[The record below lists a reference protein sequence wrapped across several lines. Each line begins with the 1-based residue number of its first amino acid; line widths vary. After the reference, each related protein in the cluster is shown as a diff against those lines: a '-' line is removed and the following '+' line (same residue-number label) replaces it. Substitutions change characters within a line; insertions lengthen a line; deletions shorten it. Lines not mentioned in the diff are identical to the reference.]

1 MSITKH
7 GKRFL
12 SLFVALV
19 FALVLTACASS
30 VDIEARGA
38 ARDKVDEVLAN
49 IHFEKPEE
57 TVSNLEFA
65 IREEALRP
73 NDDFNKP
80 VFEHKYGGTV
90 EVISSNPDVLN
101 VKWVKSTVRQSI
113 VEFVRDANGNIIYA
127 QKDSSG
133 KLFYIDKDGNKV
145 STTTKEGEAV
155 TEVTGLKFV
164 DVYKLVGQIT
174 RPAYQTDNVT
184 VDVTFKVSQQY
195 TYEKE
200 DGEEATATYSAS
212 KKVSFTILAESS
224 PLFEGTIAELKEE
237 ALRNYTAAI
246 KYPVNFNGTVTA
258 VHYREGQFQVADN
271 TGGLFVYSIVDG
283 IQVGDYVN
291 VQGNIT
297 QYYGI
302 LQVGSD
308 INVTRL
314 GTAAEPVQPIQMTLE
329 EIAGLVP
336 DAVVGNAFGGQ
347 YIEAEGYFRYYADK
361 DGQMN
366 YHLVD
371 VKGNQVQI
379 YYKSHTAWEEKNVL
393 DNHLGKYVKMRFNI
407 YTYYSSKQLWQVSFN
422 LSDDTFV
429 EIAEPVVTD
438 EEKAGFAKEALTEQ
452 LAKKYIYTE
461 TVTLPAEDANFDAVY
476 SYVVKE
482 GDEDKMEIANG
493 KLTFSEVSELTTA
506 TLVVTITVGEYTTT
520 AEIPVEIAPIE
531 PMTIAEVVAKPVNS
545 DIVVAG
551 RVTGVWS
558 SYYNFYITDDAGD
571 IILIYGNKTEV
582 EIGDRVVIKG
592 KREVYQNC
600 PQVGTWTLLSRT
612 PGEHEL
618 PEVDGTIT
626 VAELAA
632 LTNTTSAP
640 FNQYLQVFAKREGNN
655 LVDVND
661 SSVKITVY
669 ADTAKLPAEGT
680 IGTFNIYFYG
690 FSSSSVPRIVY
701 LGLPGE
707 YTAPELTDEEKV
719 AADKAVL
726 EALSGDYVAGATLTL
741 PTLGVNGST
750 ITWVAD
756 PVDLIDE
763 NGVLGAGLTAN
774 ATLTLTATLTA
785 GEATDEAVIT
795 INILAQVEYG
805 TVEEARAAATDEEV
819 KVKGVVTSLIG
830 NNAFIQ
836 DETGGIYLYL
846 ASDGSYADQL
856 VIGNEVGVIGIKD
869 VYNGLHQVKTVTYV
883 EVIGTKPV
891 PTPTEFTS
899 LAGIIDKEGQL
910 VTVRNVTIKSIP
922 SNMSG
927 SFNVVITD
935 GTNDIQVRVDKNIA
949 AFNEVKEFFETLVA
963 GQPIEFVAVPVGR
976 YNATPQLMV
985 SSVSQMVVEEMSD
998 AEKLAADVDAQPTNL
1013 GTKTD
1018 VFTLPTQGA
1027 QGSTITWTVKSGTA
1041 VVIVDNVVTEVIRPA
1056 ADGEDAVVVLEA
1068 TFTLG
1073 EEEPV
1078 TVEVTVTIAKEA
1090 EAGELVLAYE
1100 FDFEPPHSNSYNDA
1114 TPEYTNKVDNSKVVF
1129 NLHRVSAQKTTHVPG
1144 ATNALIFSG
1153 KINDSDGKAWAV
1165 VTLGTEP
1172 IKKLEFDCYYWN
1184 DDAKNLVDKFELQVK
1199 VDGEWVTVLDLLDEI
1214 DGPLGIYQ
1222 VVVEDLNA
1230 TEFRFYSEGHASDN
1244 KARVI
1249 LDNLK
1254 AYK

>member
-30 VDIEARGA
+30 ADIEARGA

-314 GTAAEPVQPIQMTLE
+314 GTATEPVQPIQMTLE

-438 EEKAGFAKEALTEQ
+438 EEKAGFAKEALTTQ

-461 TVTLPAEDANFDAVY
+461 TVTLPTGDDNFDATY
-476 SYVVKE
+476 SFAVKE
-482 GDEDKMEIANG
+482 GDEAKMAIADG
-493 KLTFSEVSELTTA
+493 ELTFTEVSELTNA
-506 TLVVTITVGEYTTT
+506 TLLVTITVGEYTTT
-520 AEIPVEIAPIE
+520 EEIPVEIAPIE

-571 IILIYGNKTEV
+571 IILIYGNKTKV

-819 KVKGVVTSLIG
+819 KVKGVVTSIIG
-830 NNAFIQ
+830 NNVFIQ
-836 DETGGIYLYL
+836 DETAGIYLYL
-846 ASDGSYADQL
+846 GSNTDYADLL
-856 VIGNEVGVIGIKD
+856 VIGNEVGVIGTKAVFSKLQQIS
-869 VYNGLHQVKTVTYV
+869 GLSHV
-883 EVIGTKPV
+883 EVLGTKPV
-891 PTPTEFTS
+891 PEPVEFES
-899 LAGIIDKEGQL
+899 IDSAAILALEGQL
-910 VTVRNVTIKSIP
+910 VTVKNVTIHTIP
-922 SNMSG
+922 TIGTSG
-927 SFNVVITD
+927 YTVKVTD
-935 GTNDIQVRVDKNIA
+935 GTNILEVRVDTYIA
-949 AFNEVKEFFETLVA
+949 DFAAVKAHFQAMIVGQPVTLVN
-963 GQPIEFVAVPVGR
+963 VPVGR
-976 YNATPQLMV
+976 FNDNAQVMLSKV
-985 SSVSQMVVEEMSD
+985 EQIVVAELSD
-998 AEKLAADVDAQPTNL
+998 AEKLAADVNALDTDL
-1013 GTKTD
+1013 GFKTAIFD
-1018 VFTLPTQGA
+1018 LPTEGLM
-1027 QGSTITWTVKSGTA
+1027 GSTITWTVKSGTA
-1041 VVIVDNVVTEVIRPA
+1041 VVIVDNVVTEVIRPGV
-1056 ADGEDAVVVLEA
+1056 DGEDAVVVLEA
-1068 TFTLG
+1068 TLTLG

-1090 EAGELVLAYE
+1090 EAGGDPVTVTAAYSGATTNMTDGNNASSIGLNPDL
-1100 FDFEPPHSNSYNDA
+1100 FTVTAIKNSPNQNVGLNKDGQIRIYTDRNDGNGNILQISIA
-1114 TPEYTNKVDNSKVVF
+1114 AGFKITSVVF
-1129 NLHRVSAQKTTHVPG
+1129 EFG
-1144 ATNALIFSG
+1144 ASTNNPTG
-1153 KINDSDGKAWAV
+1153 KL
-1165 VTLGTEP
+1165 TLGENVYDLSTADLRNVTKNYSDLDITTFSLQNTQTGGSSNAQIYILSITITYVP
-1172 IKKLEFDCYYWN
+1172 IN
-1184 DDAKNLVDKFELQVK
+1184 
-1199 VDGEWVTVLDLLDEI
+1199 
-1214 DGPLGIYQ
+1214 
-1222 VVVEDLNA
+1222 
-1230 TEFRFYSEGHASDN
+1230 
-1244 KARVI
+1244 
-1249 LDNLK
+1249 
-1254 AYK
+1254 

>member
-422 LSDDTFV
+422 LSDETFV
-429 EIAEPVVTD
+429 EISEPVVTD
-438 EEKAGFAKEALTEQ
+438 EEKAGFAKDALTEQ

-520 AEIPVEIAPIE
+520 EEIPVEIAPIE

-571 IILIYGNKTEV
+571 IILIYGNTTEV

-819 KVKGVVTSLIG
+819 KVKGVVTSIIG
-830 NNAFIQ
+830 NNVFIQ
-836 DETGGIYLYL
+836 DETAGIYLYL
-846 ASDGSYADQL
+846 GSNTDYADLL
-856 VIGNEVGVIGIKD
+856 VIGNEVGVIGTKA
-869 VYNGLHQVKTVTYV
+869 VYSKLQQISGLSHV
-883 EVIGTKPV
+883 EVLGTKPV
-891 PTPTEFTS
+891 PEPVEFES
-899 LAGIIDKEGQL
+899 IDSAAILALEGQL
-910 VTVRNVTIKSIP
+910 VTVKNVTIHTIP
-922 SNMSG
+922 TIGTSG
-927 SFNVVITD
+927 YTVKVTD
-935 GTNDIQVRVDKNIA
+935 GTNILEVRVDTYIA
-949 AFNEVKEFFETLVA
+949 DFAAVKAHFQAMIVGQPVTLVN
-963 GQPIEFVAVPVGR
+963 VPVGR
-976 YNATPQLMV
+976 FNNNAQVMLSKV
-985 SSVSQMVVEEMSD
+985 EQIVVAELSD
-998 AEKLAADVDAQPTNL
+998 AEKLAADVNALDTNL
-1013 GTKTD
+1013 GFKTAIFD
-1018 VFTLPTQGA
+1018 LPTEGLM
-1027 QGSTITWTVKSGTA
+1027 GSTITWTVKSGTA
-1041 VVIVDNVVTEVIRPA
+1041 VVIVDNVVTEVIRPGV
-1056 ADGEDAVVVLEA
+1056 DGEDAVVVLEA

-1090 EAGELVLAYE
+1090 EAGGDPVTVTAAYSGDSTNMTDDNNASTIGLDSTLFTVL
-1100 FDFEPPHSNSYNDA
+1100 SVKGGQ
-1114 TPEYTNKVDNSKVVF
+1114 TNHIGLNKDGQIRLYGHKDSGNGSTLQISILEGYKITSVVF
-1129 NLHRVSAQKTTHVPG
+1129 EFG
-1144 ATNALIFSG
+1144 ASTN
-1153 KINDSDGKAWAV
+1153 
-1165 VTLGTEP
+1165 
-1172 IKKLEFDCYYWN
+1172 
-1184 DDAKNLVDKFELQVK
+1184 
-1199 VDGEWVTVLDLLDEI
+1199 
-1214 DGPLGIYQ
+1214 
-1222 VVVEDLNA
+1222 NA
-1230 TEFRFYSEGHASDN
+1230 TGELKLGSETIDLSANDVKSTTKTYTDLDITSFSLQNTHMTSGD
-1244 KARVI
+1244 VGQVWI
-1249 LDNLK
+1249 LSIQITYVPVN
-1254 AYK
+1254 

>member
-314 GTAAEPVQPIQMTLE
+314 GTATEPVQPIQMTLE

-336 DAVVGNAFGGQ
+336 DAVVGNGFGGQ

-482 GDEDKMEIANG
+482 GDEAKMAIADG
-493 KLTFSEVSELTTA
+493 ELTFSEVSELTTA

-805 TVEEARAAATDEEV
+805 TVEAARAAATDEEV
-819 KVKGVVTSLIG
+819 KVKGVVTSIIG
-830 NNAFIQ
+830 NNVFIQ
-836 DETGGIYLYL
+836 DETAGIYLYL
-846 ASDGSYADQL
+846 GSNTDYADLL
-856 VIGNEVGVIGIKD
+856 VIGNEVGVIGTKA
-869 VYNGLHQVKTVTYV
+869 VYSKLQQISGLSHV
-883 EVIGTKPV
+883 EVLGTKPV
-891 PTPTEFTS
+891 PEPVEFES
-899 LAGIIDKEGQL
+899 IDSAAILALEGQL
-910 VTVRNVTIKSIP
+910 VTVKNVTIHTIP
-922 SNMSG
+922 TIGTSG
-927 SFNVVITD
+927 YTVKVTD
-935 GTNDIQVRVDKNIA
+935 GTNILEVRVDTYIA
-949 AFNEVKEFFETLVA
+949 DFAAVKAHFQAMIVGQPVTLVN
-963 GQPIEFVAVPVGR
+963 VPVGR
-976 YNATPQLMV
+976 FNNNAQVMLSKV
-985 SSVSQMVVEEMSD
+985 EQIVVAELSD
-998 AEKLAADVDAQPTNL
+998 AEKLAADVNALDTNL
-1013 GTKTD
+1013 GFKTAIFD
-1018 VFTLPTQGA
+1018 LPTEGLM
-1027 QGSTITWTVKSGTA
+1027 GSTITWTVKSGTA
-1041 VVIVDNVVTEVIRPA
+1041 VVIVDNVVTEVIRPGV
-1056 ADGEDAVVVLEA
+1056 DGEDAVVVLEA
-1068 TFTLG
+1068 TLTLG

-1090 EAGELVLAYE
+1090 EAGGDPVTVTAAYSGATTNMTDGNNASTIGLDSTLFTVLSVKGGQIN
-1100 FDFEPPHSNSYNDA
+1100 HIGL
-1114 TPEYTNKVDNSKVVF
+1114 NKDGQIRLYGHKDSGNGSTLQISILEGYKITSVVF
-1129 NLHRVSAQKTTHVPG
+1129 EFG
-1144 ATNALIFSG
+1144 ASTN
-1153 KINDSDGKAWAV
+1153 
-1165 VTLGTEP
+1165 
-1172 IKKLEFDCYYWN
+1172 
-1184 DDAKNLVDKFELQVK
+1184 
-1199 VDGEWVTVLDLLDEI
+1199 
-1214 DGPLGIYQ
+1214 
-1222 VVVEDLNA
+1222 NA
-1230 TEFRFYSEGHASDN
+1230 TGELKLGSETIDLSANDVKSTTKTYTDLDITSFSLQNTHMTSGS
-1244 KARVI
+1244 VGQVWI
-1249 LDNLK
+1249 LSIKITYVPVN
-1254 AYK
+1254 

>member
-30 VDIEARGA
+30 ADIEARGA

-314 GTAAEPVQPIQMTLE
+314 GTATEPVQPIQMTLE

-438 EEKAGFAKEALTEQ
+438 EEKAGFAKEALTTQ

-461 TVTLPAEDANFDAVY
+461 TVTLPTGDDNFDATY
-476 SYVVKE
+476 SFAVKE
-482 GDEDKMEIANG
+482 GDEAKMAIADG
-493 KLTFSEVSELTTA
+493 ELTFTEVSELTNA
-506 TLVVTITVGEYTTT
+506 TLLVTITVGEYTTT
-520 AEIPVEIAPIE
+520 EEIPVEIAPIE

-571 IILIYGNKTEV
+571 IILIYGNKTKV

-819 KVKGVVTSLIG
+819 KVKGVVTSIIG
-830 NNAFIQ
+830 NNVFIQ
-836 DETGGIYLYL
+836 DETAGIYLYL
-846 ASDGSYADQL
+846 GSNTDYADLL
-856 VIGNEVGVIGIKD
+856 VIGNEVGVIGTKA
-869 VYNGLHQVKTVTYV
+869 VYSKLQQISGLSHV
-883 EVIGTKPV
+883 EVLGTKPV
-891 PTPTEFTS
+891 PEPVEFES
-899 LAGIIDKEGQL
+899 IDSAAILALEGQL
-910 VTVRNVTIKSIP
+910 VTVKNVTIHTIP
-922 SNMSG
+922 TIGTSG
-927 SFNVVITD
+927 YTVKVTD
-935 GTNDIQVRVDKNIA
+935 GTNILEVRVDTYIA
-949 AFNEVKEFFETLVA
+949 DFAAVKAHFQAMIVGQPVTLVN
-963 GQPIEFVAVPVGR
+963 VPVGR
-976 YNATPQLMV
+976 FNDNAQVMLSKV
-985 SSVSQMVVEEMSD
+985 EQIVVAELSD
-998 AEKLAADVDAQPTNL
+998 AEKLAADVNALDTNL
-1013 GTKTD
+1013 GFKTAIFD
-1018 VFTLPTQGA
+1018 LPTEGLM
-1027 QGSTITWTVKSGTA
+1027 GSTITWTVKSGTA
-1041 VVIVDNVVTEVIRPA
+1041 VVIVDNVVTEVIRPGV
-1056 ADGEDAVVVLEA
+1056 DGEDAVVVLEA
-1068 TFTLG
+1068 TLTLG

-1090 EAGELVLAYE
+1090 EAGGDPVTVTAAYSGATTNMTDGNNASSIGLNPDL
-1100 FDFEPPHSNSYNDA
+1100 FTVTAIKNSPNQNVGLNKDGQIRIYTDRNDGNGNILQISIA
-1114 TPEYTNKVDNSKVVF
+1114 AGFKITSVVF
-1129 NLHRVSAQKTTHVPG
+1129 EFG
-1144 ATNALIFSG
+1144 ASTNNPTG
-1153 KINDSDGKAWAV
+1153 KL
-1165 VTLGTEP
+1165 TLGENVYDLSTADLRNVTKNYSDLDITTFSLQNTQTGGSSNAQIYILSITITYVP
-1172 IKKLEFDCYYWN
+1172 IN
-1184 DDAKNLVDKFELQVK
+1184 
-1199 VDGEWVTVLDLLDEI
+1199 
-1214 DGPLGIYQ
+1214 
-1222 VVVEDLNA
+1222 
-1230 TEFRFYSEGHASDN
+1230 
-1244 KARVI
+1244 
-1249 LDNLK
+1249 
-1254 AYK
+1254 

>member
-1 MSITKH
+1 MTITKY

-12 SLFVALV
+12 SLLVALV
-19 FALVLTACASS
+19 FALVLTACATQAD
-30 VDIEARGA
+30 VEARGE

-65 IREEALRP
+65 IREEVLKP
-73 NDDFNKP
+73 GDDLENP
-80 VFEHKYGGTV
+80 VFEHKYGGVV

-101 VKWVKSTVRQSI
+101 VKWVKSTARQSI

-127 QKDSSG
+127 QKDSNG
-133 KLFYIDKDGNKV
+133 KLFYIDKDGNRQD
-145 STTTKEGEAV
+145 TTTQEGEAV
-155 TEVTGLKFV
+155 TVVTGLDFV

-174 RPAYQTDNVT
+174 RPAYQTDDVT
-184 VDVTFKVSQQY
+184 VEVTFKVSQDY
-195 TYEKE
+195 KYEKE
-200 DGEEATATYSAS
+200 GEEVTATYSSS
-212 KKVSFTILAESS
+212 KKISFTILAESS
-224 PLFEGTIAELKEE
+224 PLYEGTIAELKAE
-237 ALRNYTAAI
+237 ALENYTAAI

-314 GTAAEPVQPIQMTLE
+314 GTATEPVQPIQMTLE
-329 EIAGLVP
+329 EIAALVP
-336 DAVVGNAFGGQ
+336 DAVVGNGFGGQ
-347 YIEAEGYFRYYADK
+347 YIEAEGYFRFYVDK
-361 DGQMN
+361 QGQPN

-371 VKGNQVQI
+371 VKGNEVQI
-379 YYKSHTAWEEKNVL
+379 YYKSHTAWEEPNVL
-393 DNHLGKYVKMRFNI
+393 DNHLGKYVRMRFNI
-407 YTYYSSKQLWQVSFN
+407 YTYFAAKELWQVSFN

-438 EEKAGFAKEALTEQ
+438 EEKAGFAKEALTTQ

-461 TVTLPAEDANFDAVY
+461 TVTLPTGDDNFDATY
-476 SYVVKE
+476 SFAVKE
-482 GDEDKMEIANG
+482 GDEAKMAIADG
-493 KLTFSEVSELTTA
+493 ELTFTEVSELTNA
-506 TLVVTITVGEYTTT
+506 TLLVTITVGEYTTT
-520 AEIPVEIAPIE
+520 EEIPVEIAPIE

-600 PQVGTWTLLSRT
+600 PQVGTWTKLSRT

-819 KVKGVVTSLIG
+819 KVKGVVTSIIG
-830 NNAFIQ
+830 NNVFIQ
-836 DETGGIYLYL
+836 DETAGIYLYL
-846 ASDGSYADQL
+846 GSNTDYADLL
-856 VIGNEVGVIGIKD
+856 VIGNEVGVIGTKA
-869 VYNGLHQVKTVTYV
+869 VYSKLQQISGLSHV
-883 EVIGTKPV
+883 EVLGTKPV
-891 PTPTEFTS
+891 PEPVEFES
-899 LAGIIDKEGQL
+899 IDSAAILALEGQL
-910 VTVRNVTIKSIP
+910 VTVKNVTIHTIP
-922 SNMSG
+922 TIGTSG
-927 SFNVVITD
+927 YTVKVTD
-935 GTNDIQVRVDKNIA
+935 GTNILEVRVDTYIA
-949 AFNEVKEFFETLVA
+949 DFAAVKAHFQAMIVGQPVTLVN
-963 GQPIEFVAVPVGR
+963 VPVGR
-976 YNATPQLMV
+976 FNDNAQVMLSKV
-985 SSVSQMVVEEMSD
+985 EQIVVAELSD
-998 AEKLAADVDAQPTNL
+998 AEKLAADVNALDTDL
-1013 GTKTD
+1013 GFKTAIFD
-1018 VFTLPTQGA
+1018 LPTEGLM
-1027 QGSTITWTVKSGTA
+1027 GSTITWTVKSGTA
-1041 VVIVDNVVTEVIRPA
+1041 VVIVDNVVTEVIRPGV
-1056 ADGEDAVVVLEA
+1056 DGEDAVVVLEA
-1068 TFTLG
+1068 TLTLG

-1090 EAGELVLAYE
+1090 EAGGDPVTVTAAYSGASTNMTDGNNASTIGLDSTLFTVLSVKGGQNY
-1100 FDFEPPHSNSYNDA
+1100 HIGL
-1114 TPEYTNKVDNSKVVF
+1114 NKAGQIRLYGHKDSGNGSTLQISILEGYKITSVVF
-1129 NLHRVSAQKTTHVPG
+1129 EFG
-1144 ATNALIFSG
+1144 ASTN
-1153 KINDSDGKAWAV
+1153 
-1165 VTLGTEP
+1165 
-1172 IKKLEFDCYYWN
+1172 
-1184 DDAKNLVDKFELQVK
+1184 
-1199 VDGEWVTVLDLLDEI
+1199 
-1214 DGPLGIYQ
+1214 
-1222 VVVEDLNA
+1222 NA
-1230 TEFRFYSEGHASDN
+1230 TGELKLGSETIDLSANDVKSTTKTYTDLDITSFSLQNTHMTSDS
-1244 KARVI
+1244 VGQVWI
-1249 LDNLK
+1249 LSIQITYVPVN
-1254 AYK
+1254 

>member
-314 GTAAEPVQPIQMTLE
+314 GTATEPVQPIQMTLE

-438 EEKAGFAKEALTEQ
+438 EEKAGFAKDALTEQ

-531 PMTIAEVVAKPVNS
+531 PMTIAEVLAKAKDE

-551 RVTGVWS
+551 RVVALWDTK
-558 SYYNFYITDDAGD
+558 YYNFYIVDEAGD
-571 IILIYGNKTEV
+571 KIFVYGNRTV
-582 EIGDRVVIKG
+582 VALGDRVVIKG
-592 KREVYQNC
+592 KKDIYNGC
-600 PQVGTWTLLSRT
+600 PQVGSWTLISREAGT
-612 PGEHEL
+612 PEL
-618 PEVDGTIT
+618 PPIDGTIT
-626 VAELAA
+626 IAELVA
-632 LTNTTSAP
+632 LRMSGTNNP
-640 FNQYLQVFAKREGNN
+640 FNKYLQVYAKRVGNY
-655 LVDVND
+655 LVDVDNPD
-661 SSVKITVY
+661 LKVLVY
-669 ADTAKLPAEGT
+669 RDTARLPAEGT
-680 IGTFNIYFYG
+680 IGTFNVYFYG
-690 FSSSSVPRIVY
+690 FANEETQRLVY
-701 LGLPGE
+701 VGLEGE
-707 YTAPELTDEEKV
+707 YTAPQLTDEEKV

-819 KVKGVVTSLIG
+819 KVKGVVTSIIG
-830 NNAFIQ
+830 NNVFIQ
-836 DETGGIYLYL
+836 DETAGIYLYL
-846 ASDGSYADQL
+846 GSNTDYADLL
-856 VIGNEVGVIGIKD
+856 VIGNEVGVIGTKAVFSELQQIS
-869 VYNGLHQVKTVTYV
+869 GLSHV
-883 EVIGTKPV
+883 EVLGTKPV
-891 PTPTEFTS
+891 PEPVEFES
-899 LAGIIDKEGQL
+899 IDSAAILALEGQL
-910 VTVRNVTIKSIP
+910 VTVKNVTIHTIP
-922 SNMSG
+922 TIGTSG
-927 SFNVVITD
+927 YTVKVTD
-935 GTNDIQVRVDKNIA
+935 GTNILEVRVDTYIA
-949 AFNEVKEFFETLVA
+949 DFAAVKAHFQAMIVGQPVTLVN
-963 GQPIEFVAVPVGR
+963 VPVGR
-976 YNATPQLMV
+976 FNNNAQVMLSKV
-985 SSVSQMVVEEMSD
+985 EQIVVAELSD
-998 AEKLAADVDAQPTNL
+998 AEKLAADVNALDTNL
-1013 GTKTD
+1013 GFKTAIFD
-1018 VFTLPTQGA
+1018 LPTEGLM
-1027 QGSTITWTVKSGTA
+1027 GSTITWTVKSGTA
-1041 VVIVDNVVTEVIRPA
+1041 VVIVDNVVTEVIRPGV
-1056 ADGEDAVVVLEA
+1056 DGEDAVVVLEA
-1068 TFTLG
+1068 TLTLG

-1078 TVEVTVTIAKEA
+1078 TVEVKVTIAKEA
-1090 EAGELVLAYE
+1090 EAGGDPVTVTAAYSGATTNMTDGNNASTIGLDSTLFTVLSVKGGQN
-1100 FDFEPPHSNSYNDA
+1100 FHIGL
-1114 TPEYTNKVDNSKVVF
+1114 NKDGQIRLYGHKDSGNGSTLQISILEGYKITSVVF
-1129 NLHRVSAQKTTHVPG
+1129 EFG
-1144 ATNALIFSG
+1144 ASTN
-1153 KINDSDGKAWAV
+1153 
-1165 VTLGTEP
+1165 
-1172 IKKLEFDCYYWN
+1172 
-1184 DDAKNLVDKFELQVK
+1184 
-1199 VDGEWVTVLDLLDEI
+1199 
-1214 DGPLGIYQ
+1214 
-1222 VVVEDLNA
+1222 NA
-1230 TEFRFYSEGHASDN
+1230 TGELKLGSETIDLSANDVKSTTKTYTDLDITSFSLQNTHMTSGS
-1244 KARVI
+1244 VGQVWI
-1249 LDNLK
+1249 LSIKITYVPVN
-1254 AYK
+1254 

>member
-49 IHFEKPEE
+49 IHFENPEE

-347 YIEAEGYFRYYADK
+347 YIEAEGYFRFYEDK
-361 DGQMN
+361 QGQPN

-371 VKGNQVQI
+371 VKGNEVQI
-379 YYKSHTAWEEKNVL
+379 YYKSHTAWEEPNVL
-393 DNHLGKYVKMRFNI
+393 DNHLGKYVRMRFNI
-407 YTYYSSKQLWQVSFN
+407 YTYFAAKELWQVSFN

-438 EEKAGFAKEALTEQ
+438 EEKAGFAKEALTTQ

-461 TVTLPAEDANFDAVY
+461 TVTLPTGDDNFDATY
-476 SYVVKE
+476 SFAVKE
-482 GDEDKMEIANG
+482 GDEAKMAIADG
-493 KLTFSEVSELTTA
+493 ELTFTEVSELTNA
-506 TLVVTITVGEYTTT
+506 TLLVTITVGEYTTT
-520 AEIPVEIAPIE
+520 EEIPVEIAPIE
-531 PMTIAEVVAKPVNS
+531 PMTIAEVVAQPVNS

-592 KREVYQNC
+592 KRDVYQNC

-819 KVKGVVTSLIG
+819 KVKGVVTSIIG
-830 NNAFIQ
+830 NNVFIQ
-836 DETGGIYLYL
+836 DETAGIYLYL
-846 ASDGSYADQL
+846 GSNTDYADLL
-856 VIGNEVGVIGIKD
+856 VIGNEVGVIGTKA
-869 VYNGLHQVKTVTYV
+869 VYNKLQQISGLSHV
-883 EVIGTKPV
+883 EVLGTKPV
-891 PTPTEFTS
+891 PEPVEFES
-899 LAGIIDKEGQL
+899 IDSAAILALEGQL
-910 VTVRNVTIKSIP
+910 VTVKNVTIHTIP
-922 SNMSG
+922 TIGTSG
-927 SFNVVITD
+927 YTVKVTD
-935 GTNDIQVRVDKNIA
+935 GTNILEVRVDTYIA
-949 AFNEVKEFFETLVA
+949 DFAAVKAHFQAMIVGQPVTLVN
-963 GQPIEFVAVPVGR
+963 VPVGR
-976 YNATPQLMV
+976 FNNNAQVMLSKV
-985 SSVSQMVVEEMSD
+985 EQIVVAELSD
-998 AEKLAADVDAQPTNL
+998 AEKLAADVNALDTNL
-1013 GTKTD
+1013 GFKTAIFD
-1018 VFTLPTQGA
+1018 LPTEGLM
-1027 QGSTITWTVKSGTA
+1027 GSTITWTVKSGTA
-1041 VVIVDNVVTEVIRPA
+1041 VVIVDNVVTEVIRPGV
-1056 ADGEDAVVVLEA
+1056 DGEDAVVVLEA
-1068 TFTLG
+1068 TLTLG

-1078 TVEVTVTIAKEA
+1078 TVEVKVTIAKEA
-1090 EAGELVLAYE
+1090 EAGGDPVTVTAAYSGATTNMTDGNNASTIGLDSTLFTVLSVKGGQNN
-1100 FDFEPPHSNSYNDA
+1100 HIGL
-1114 TPEYTNKVDNSKVVF
+1114 NKDGQIRLYGHKDSGNGSTLQISILEGYKITSVVF
-1129 NLHRVSAQKTTHVPG
+1129 EFG
-1144 ATNALIFSG
+1144 ASTN
-1153 KINDSDGKAWAV
+1153 
-1165 VTLGTEP
+1165 
-1172 IKKLEFDCYYWN
+1172 
-1184 DDAKNLVDKFELQVK
+1184 
-1199 VDGEWVTVLDLLDEI
+1199 
-1214 DGPLGIYQ
+1214 
-1222 VVVEDLNA
+1222 NA
-1230 TEFRFYSEGHASDN
+1230 TGELKLGSETIDLSANDVKSTTKTYTDLDITSFSLQNTHMTSGS
-1244 KARVI
+1244 VGQVWI
-1249 LDNLK
+1249 LSIKITYVPVN
-1254 AYK
+1254 

>member
-314 GTAAEPVQPIQMTLE
+314 GTATEPVQPIQMTLE

-438 EEKAGFAKEALTEQ
+438 EEKAGFAKEALTTQ

-461 TVTLPAEDANFDAVY
+461 TVTLPTGDDNFDATY
-476 SYVVKE
+476 SFAVKE
-482 GDEDKMEIANG
+482 GDEAKMAIADG
-493 KLTFSEVSELTTA
+493 ELTFTEVSELTNA
-506 TLVVTITVGEYTTT
+506 TLLVTITVGEYTTT
-520 AEIPVEIAPIE
+520 EEIPVEIAPIE

-571 IILIYGNKTEV
+571 IILIYGNKTKV

-819 KVKGVVTSLIG
+819 KVKGVVTSIIG
-830 NNAFIQ
+830 NNVFIQ
-836 DETGGIYLYL
+836 DETAGIYLYL
-846 ASDGSYADQL
+846 GSNTDYADLL
-856 VIGNEVGVIGIKD
+856 VIGNEVGVIGTKA
-869 VYNGLHQVKTVTYV
+869 VYSKLQQISGLSHV
-883 EVIGTKPV
+883 EVLGTKPV
-891 PTPTEFTS
+891 PEPVEFES
-899 LAGIIDKEGQL
+899 IDSAAILALEGQL
-910 VTVRNVTIKSIP
+910 VTVKNVTIHTIP
-922 SNMSG
+922 TIGTSG
-927 SFNVVITD
+927 YTVKVTD
-935 GTNDIQVRVDKNIA
+935 GTNILEVRVDTYIA
-949 AFNEVKEFFETLVA
+949 DFAAVKAHFQAMIVGQPVTLVN
-963 GQPIEFVAVPVGR
+963 VPVGR
-976 YNATPQLMV
+976 FNDNAQVMLSKV
-985 SSVSQMVVEEMSD
+985 EQIVVAELSD
-998 AEKLAADVDAQPTNL
+998 AEKLAADVNALDTDL
-1013 GTKTD
+1013 GFKTAIFD
-1018 VFTLPTQGA
+1018 LPTEGLM
-1027 QGSTITWTVKSGTA
+1027 GSTITWTVKSGTA

-1090 EAGELVLAYE
+1090 EAGGDPVTVTAAYSGATTNMTDGNNASSIGLNPDL
-1100 FDFEPPHSNSYNDA
+1100 FTVTAIKNSPNQNVGLNKDGQIRIYTDRNDGNGNILQISIA
-1114 TPEYTNKVDNSKVVF
+1114 AGFKITSVVF
-1129 NLHRVSAQKTTHVPG
+1129 EFG
-1144 ATNALIFSG
+1144 ASTNNPTG
-1153 KINDSDGKAWAV
+1153 KL
-1165 VTLGTEP
+1165 TLGENVYDLSTADLRNVTKNYSDLDITTFSLQNTQTGGSSNAQIYILSITITYVP
-1172 IKKLEFDCYYWN
+1172 IN
-1184 DDAKNLVDKFELQVK
+1184 
-1199 VDGEWVTVLDLLDEI
+1199 
-1214 DGPLGIYQ
+1214 
-1222 VVVEDLNA
+1222 
-1230 TEFRFYSEGHASDN
+1230 
-1244 KARVI
+1244 
-1249 LDNLK
+1249 
-1254 AYK
+1254 

>member
-336 DAVVGNAFGGQ
+336 DAVVGNGFGGQ

-422 LSDDTFV
+422 LSDETFV
-429 EIAEPVVTD
+429 EISEPVVTD
-438 EEKAGFAKEALTEQ
+438 EEKAGFAKDALTEQ

-819 KVKGVVTSLIG
+819 KVKGVVTSIIG
-830 NNAFIQ
+830 NNVFIQ
-836 DETGGIYLYL
+836 DETAGIYLYL
-846 ASDGSYADQL
+846 GSNTDYADLL
-856 VIGNEVGVIGIKD
+856 VIGNEVGVIGTKA
-869 VYNGLHQVKTVTYV
+869 VYSKLQQISGLSHV
-883 EVIGTKPV
+883 EVLGTKPV
-891 PTPTEFTS
+891 PEPVEFES
-899 LAGIIDKEGQL
+899 IDSAAILALEGQL
-910 VTVRNVTIKSIP
+910 VTVKNVTIHTIP
-922 SNMSG
+922 TIGTSG
-927 SFNVVITD
+927 YTVKVTD
-935 GTNDIQVRVDKNIA
+935 GTNILEVRVDTYIA
-949 AFNEVKEFFETLVA
+949 DFAAVKAHFQAMIVGQPVTLVN
-963 GQPIEFVAVPVGR
+963 VPVGR
-976 YNATPQLMV
+976 FNDNAQVMLSKV
-985 SSVSQMVVEEMSD
+985 EQIVVAELSD
-998 AEKLAADVDAQPTNL
+998 AEKLAADVNALDTNL
-1013 GTKTD
+1013 GFKTAIFD
-1018 VFTLPTQGA
+1018 LPTEGLM
-1027 QGSTITWTVKSGTA
+1027 GSTITWTVKSGTA
-1041 VVIVDNVVTEVIRPA
+1041 VVIVDNVVTEVIRPGV
-1056 ADGEDAVVVLEA
+1056 DGEDAVVVLEA
-1068 TFTLG
+1068 TLTLG

-1090 EAGELVLAYE
+1090 EAGGDPVTVTAAYSGATTNMTDGNNASTIGLNPDL
-1100 FDFEPPHSNSYNDA
+1100 FTVTAIKNSPNQNVGLNKDGQIRIYTDRNDGNGNILQISIA
-1114 TPEYTNKVDNSKVVF
+1114 AGFKITSVVF
-1129 NLHRVSAQKTTHVPG
+1129 EFG
-1144 ATNALIFSG
+1144 ASTNNPTG
-1153 KINDSDGKAWAV
+1153 KL
-1165 VTLGTEP
+1165 TLGENVYDLSTADLRNVT
-1172 IKKLEFDCYYWN
+1172 KKYSDLDITTFS
-1184 DDAKNLVDKFELQVK
+1184 LQNTQT
-1199 VDGEWVTVLDLLDEI
+1199 G
-1214 DGPLGIYQ
+1214 GSSNAQIY
-1222 VVVEDLNA
+1222 
-1230 TEFRFYSEGHASDN
+1230 
-1244 KARVI
+1244 I
-1249 LDNLK
+1249 LSITITYVPVN
-1254 AYK
+1254 

>member
-422 LSDDTFV
+422 LSDETFV
-429 EIAEPVVTD
+429 EISEPVVTD
-438 EEKAGFAKEALTEQ
+438 EEKAGFAKDALTEQ

-819 KVKGVVTSLIG
+819 KVKGVVTSIIG
-830 NNAFIQ
+830 NNVFIQ
-836 DETGGIYLYL
+836 DETAGIYLYL
-846 ASDGSYADQL
+846 GSNTDYADLL
-856 VIGNEVGVIGIKD
+856 VIGNEVGVIGTKA
-869 VYNGLHQVKTVTYV
+869 VYSKLQQISGLSHV
-883 EVIGTKPV
+883 EVLGTKPV
-891 PTPTEFTS
+891 PEPVEFES
-899 LAGIIDKEGQL
+899 IDSAAILALEGQL
-910 VTVRNVTIKSIP
+910 VTVKNVTIHTIP
-922 SNMSG
+922 TIGTSG
-927 SFNVVITD
+927 YTVKVTD
-935 GTNDIQVRVDKNIA
+935 GTNILEVRVDTYIA
-949 AFNEVKEFFETLVA
+949 DFAAVKAHFQAMIVGQPVTLVN
-963 GQPIEFVAVPVGR
+963 VPVGR
-976 YNATPQLMV
+976 FNNNAQVMLSKV
-985 SSVSQMVVEEMSD
+985 EQIVVAELSD
-998 AEKLAADVDAQPTNL
+998 AEKLAADVNALDTNL
-1013 GTKTD
+1013 GFKTAIFD
-1018 VFTLPTQGA
+1018 LPTEGLM
-1027 QGSTITWTVKSGTA
+1027 GSTITWTVKSGTA
-1041 VVIVDNVVTEVIRPA
+1041 VVIVDNVVTEVIRPGV
-1056 ADGEDAVVVLEA
+1056 DGEDAVVVLEA

-1090 EAGELVLAYE
+1090 EAGGDPVTVTAAYSGATTNMTDGNNASSIGLNPDL
-1100 FDFEPPHSNSYNDA
+1100 FTVTAIKNSPNQNVGLNKDGQIRIYTDRNDGNGNILQISIA
-1114 TPEYTNKVDNSKVVF
+1114 AGFKITSVVF
-1129 NLHRVSAQKTTHVPG
+1129 EFG
-1144 ATNALIFSG
+1144 ASTNNPTG
-1153 KINDSDGKAWAV
+1153 KL
-1165 VTLGTEP
+1165 TLGENVYDLSTAD
-1172 IKKLEFDCYYWN
+1172 LRN
-1184 DDAKNLVDKFELQVK
+1184 VTKNYSDLDITTFSLQNTQT
-1199 VDGEWVTVLDLLDEI
+1199 G
-1214 DGPLGIYQ
+1214 GSSNAQIY
-1222 VVVEDLNA
+1222 
-1230 TEFRFYSEGHASDN
+1230 
-1244 KARVI
+1244 I
-1249 LDNLK
+1249 LSITITYVPVN
-1254 AYK
+1254 